1 MAVDLKTYI
10 GNNQVNSIDLK
21 YNGVDASVQETSADV
36 ISFAESDWA
45 TIKSVCNQGKASNFF
60 SIGEEKTIVDSSSN
74 VWTIRIVD
82 MKRGRYK
89 YSSSSTQNNI
99 VCMFT
104 NLTASKYKINNSMCK
119 YSDSTMNVSTLPGRL
134 STFTELNSVLENI
147 DIYQVN
153 GTYDGNEKFSAK
165 FFLPSYAEIMEVQ
178 YKQES
183 SFVSNA
189 CVPIYNAETIS
200 TSDDT
205 TQMGKFEYFVPFTDD
220 KCRIVPFGATGQYAN
235 RASWWFREPYLY
247 FPTSIDMYCLNSE
260 SGSQEPVHR
269 ALNCVEPYSTNIYAN
284 VFFAL

>member
-60 SIGEEKTIVDSSSN
+60 QVGDEKTIVDSSSN

-153 GTYDGNEKFSAK
+153 SSYNGVEKFSAK
-165 FFLPSYAEIMEVQ
+165 LFLPAYAEIMTPKQAEGQ
-178 YKQES
+178 YQS
-183 SFVSNA
+183 GD
-189 CVPIYNAETIS
+189 CIPIYYAETKS
-200 TSDDT
+200 SSDDT
-205 TQMGKFEYFVPFTDD
+205 TQMNQFEYFVPFTND
-220 KCRIVPFGATGQYAN
+220 KCRITPYGATGQYAN
-235 RASWWFREPYLY
+235 RASWWFRSPYLY
-247 FPTSIDMYCLNSE
+247 FPNIQDYYGINQE
-260 SGSQEPVHR
+260 SGSQEPINRV
-269 ALNCVEPYSTNIYAN
+269 LGMIEPYSTNIYAN